1 MRRFLAFLLMLS
13 ALCVFL
19 SCKENGQTLWRDE
32 EFTVD
37 ILETGKSD
45 AILIRADGTVIL
57 IDTADAD
64 DGSEIVSFLRNY
76 GITKIDCLILTHY
89 DNDHVGGAPAVIRSF
104 SVVRVVGPDYD
115 RDSNRMRN
123 LSAALTEAGLKL
135 EKLTDDIRFET
146 ACGEVWINVTKE
158 TFDLIDESEENN
170 MSLIVS
176 VTSDNHR
183 FLFLGDALKA
193 RIAEYC
199 DLDGALTPC
208 DFVKLPH
215 HGDWNKGL
223 GLLLEETAP
232 SAAVVCAD
240 RKEAV
245 EEKLFDE
252 CGSLGTVV
260 YGTWDGGIHISVDGD
275 GKLSL
280 CRIAV

>member
-1 MRRFLAFLLMLS
+1 M
-13 ALCVFL
+13 
-19 SCKENGQTLWRDE
+19 SCTENDQTLWQGE
-32 EFTVD
+32 KFTVD
-37 ILETGKSD
+37 VLETGKSD

-57 IDTADAD
+57 FDTADTD
-64 DGSEIVSFLRNY
+64 DGAAIVSFLRNY
-76 GITKIDCLILTHY
+76 GITKIDWLILTHY

-104 SVVRVVGPDYD
+104 SVGRVVGPDYD
-115 RDSNRMRN
+115 RDSSRMRN
-123 LSAALTEAGLKL
+123 LSAALAETGLKL
-135 EKLTDDIRFET
+135 EKLTDDVRFET
-146 ACGEVWINVTKE
+146 LGGEVWINTTRK
-158 TFDLIDESEENN
+158 TFDLSDESEENN

-176 VTSDNHR
+176 VTSDGHR

-193 RIAEYC
+193 RITEYC
-199 DLDGALTPC
+199 DLDGALSAC

-223 GLLLEETAP
+223 GLLLEETEP
-232 SAAVVCAD
+232 SVAVVCAD

-280 CRIAV
+280 CRISA